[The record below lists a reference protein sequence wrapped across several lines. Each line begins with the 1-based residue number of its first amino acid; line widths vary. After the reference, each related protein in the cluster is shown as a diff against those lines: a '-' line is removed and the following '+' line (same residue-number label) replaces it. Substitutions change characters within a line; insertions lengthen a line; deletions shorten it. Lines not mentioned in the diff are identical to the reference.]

1 MAASVDMKVTAV
13 EPGLKGATVSNVGKP
28 ATMET
33 GLIVQVPLFINV
45 GEKINVKTEDNSY
58 LGRA

>member
-1 MAASVDMKVTAV
+1 
-13 EPGLKGATVSNVGKP
+13 
-28 ATMET
+28 
-33 GLIVQVPLFINV
+33 VQVPLFINV